1 MHVGEGDEDD
11 DDDDDDDDDVAEV
24 DDNVEDTADDGVKM
38 MMMNHDDDCAD
49 GADECPPES
58 QLTHLGCHTIWARD
72 LLMIRRIGS
81 TLCYCSDR
89 CYCCS
94 C

>member
-1 MHVGEGDEDD
+1 MHVGEGDE
-11 DDDDDDDDDVAEV
+11 DDDDDDDDVAEV

-38 MMMNHDDDCAD
+38 MMMMNHDEDCAD
-49 GADECPPES
+49 GADESPPES